1 MRNHNCDQ
9 FLRTVFVVVLCW
21 IAIASA
27 KAQDAK
33 QASMMTAQEP
43 IPLSEV
49 LIKNQGLSPNSQKY
63 FNWGIQWQ
71 VPEEQPL
78 QIKQKEDLLQQ
89 LRTSRDGS
97 FSAWAKLRG
106 QSVGGTAASRAA
118 LITRLQ
124 ALPVSGRVLLPST
137 NALVMEAKPSI
148 NPLLEPGQR
157 LIVPSPIDTVS
168 VVHGDGSI
176 CTVPF
181 RAGVMA
187 RHYVSVCAPGRQLN
201 VDWAWV
207 IQPDGQ
213 IAKVPTSAWNLA
225 PQTFPAPGSWIW
237 APNRTEA
244 YADNFSW
251 EIARFL
257 ATLGVSGTPQN
268 EQLFASAPKRM
279 DNPVLLAE
287 SYRDLSRARAI
298 PLIPNDFGTIGLLQT
313 PTARMAP
320 EGQVALSYSNVYPYQ
335 RYNLLFQP
343 LSWFE
348 FGFRYTRIDNREF
361 NPGYIN
367 FAYQDKSIP
376 LKFKLLNESY
386 YLPQV
391 ALGFTDIGGTG
402 LFGGEYLVANKRYWD
417 FDFSLGLGW
426 GYNGARGNIQ
436 NPLSVFGGRFS
447 NRTTSSSSQGGTFNS
462 SGYFTGATALFGGV
476 QYHTPIDRLVLKL
489 ELDGNN
495 YQNEPLGN
503 AFKVNS
509 PLGAANPIN
518 VGATYMWEYVYLSV
532 GFERGNQAMI
542 SLTITDNLG
551 KLNRSKSADKKPI
564 AVERKAIGMPLAQGS
579 TSPTPSEGSGALL
592 TLPTSA
598 LPASAIPTSN
608 GVGGNATNATKR
620 NSFVVG
626 SSALTTTVVNP
637 PLASISTAS
646 GAVSTSG
653 KPVRSGTSAKSDR
666 VFAALL
672 QSISDRS
679 GWDAVRLERVRTSWW
694 LDIENVRAIY
704 INDTLND
711 IIAQL
716 HDAAPNSITEFK
728 IRILNKDL
736 QIVEYAVNR
745 KQWMLTQI
753 QLLPPSQR
761 KTPAITTHAF
771 SVKAPEMVPV
781 QDNPVFLTP
790 EATTAFGEL
799 ATRPAKRYDYG
810 FGLGYQQ
817 IFGGPNNFGPI
828 FAINA
833 TANGTAKLW
842 TGAWASATLSLQG
855 PNNLGHYQYTYANL
869 ANPGNVPRVRTYLKE
884 YWDSSLIT
892 MPNLQVTQVKELQ
905 QNHFVSAY
913 GGYLEW
919 MFAGVGGE
927 YLYRPVGSPLAFGV
941 DMNRVKQRAFQQ
953 NFNFL
958 TPSYLVN
965 TGHATVY
972 WDTGWQNI
980 LTKVSAGQYLAG
992 DRGGTLD
999 ISKVFANGMQIGA
1012 YFTKTNMSSIN
1023 YGEGSNDKGIYFT
1036 IPFDAFLSKRTNAV
1050 ATFMYQPYYK
1060 DGGAFLQRKYRLYDL
1075 TRMRDQRALGV
1086 GAGDQTE
1093 SLMPVQPF

>member
-1 MRNHNCDQ
+1 VRNPKRRLQ
-9 FLRTVFVVVLCW
+9 
-21 IAIASA
+21 IAIAGLILVGASA
-27 KAQDAK
+27 RVIAQDV
-33 QASMMTAQEP
+33 ASVNVLTVQTPAA
-43 IPLSEV
+43 LSDT
-49 LIKNQGLSPNSQKY
+49 LLDQQGLSPNRQTQ
-63 FNWGIQWQ
+63 FNWGMQWL
-71 VPEEQPL
+71 VPEEEAL
-78 QIKQKEDLLQQ
+78 QAAQKDRLLNQ
-89 LRTSRDGS
+89 LKTSRDGS

-106 QSVGGTAASRAA
+106 QSVGGTVISRAA
-118 LITRLQ
+118 LFARLQ

-137 NALVMEAKPSI
+137 NPLAMEAKPSI
-148 NPLLEPGQR
+148 NPLLEPGQQVVIPP
-157 LIVPSPIDTVS
+157 LIETVS
-168 VVHGDGSI
+168 VVRGDGSI

-187 RHYVSVCAPGRQLN
+187 KHYVWVCAPTKRLN
-201 VDWAWV
+201 LDWAWV

-213 IAKVPTSAWNLA
+213 IAKVPISSWNLA

-237 APNRTEA
+237 APSRKEAYTEA
-244 YADNFSW
+244 FSW
-251 EIARFL
+251 EMARFL
-257 ATLGVSGTPQN
+257 ATLGVSGTAQN
-268 EQLFASAPKRM
+268 ERLFASERKRI
-279 DNPVLLAE
+279 DNPMLLSE
-287 SYRDLSRARAI
+287 SYRDLQYARFL

-348 FGFRYTRIDNREF
+348 FGFRYTRIDNRIF
-361 NPGYIN
+361 GGPASDPIN

-391 ALGFTDIGGTG
+391 AVGFTDIGGTG
-402 LFGGEYLVANKRYWD
+402 LFGGEYLVTNKRYQN

-426 GYNGARGNIQ
+426 GYNGARGNLQ
-436 NPLSVFGGRFS
+436 NPLSVFGGRFNTRQS
-447 NRTTSSSSQGGTFNS
+447 NNSGSTGGEFNS
-462 SGYFTGATALFGGV
+462 AGYFTGPTALFGGV
-476 QYHTPIDRLVLKL
+476 QYHSPIDRLVLKA

-503 AFKVNS
+503 IFKVNS
-509 PLGAANPIN
+509 PLGSNYPIN
-518 VGATYMWEYVYLSV
+518 VGATYMWDYVYLSV
-532 GFERGNQAMI
+532 GFERGNKAMV

-551 KLNRSKSADKKPI
+551 KLNRSTLAEKRAVP
-564 AVERKAIGMPLAQGS
+564 VERKPIGLPNDNGNSARS
-579 TSPTPSEGSGALL
+579 SGA
-592 TLPTSA
+592 TGP
-598 LPASAIPTSN
+598 
-608 GVGGNATNATKR
+608 
-620 NSFVVG
+620 
-626 SSALTTTVVNP
+626 
-637 PLASISTAS
+637 STA
-646 GAVSTSG
+646 T
-653 KPVRSGTSAKSDR
+653 PVTTGIGPNPNTTINPNTSAKSGPNGLNTNPSSQVGAGVRATSPAGVSADL
-666 VFAALL
+666 VNQYPALL
-672 QSISDRS
+672 QRLSARS
-679 GWDAVRLERVRTSWW
+679 GWDAVRLSGNRTSWW
-694 LDIENVRAIY
+694 VDFENVRAIY
-704 INDTLND
+704 INDTLNEV
-711 IIAQL
+711 IAIL
-716 HDAAPNSITEFK
+716 HEEAPNTIVEFK
-728 IRILNKDL
+728 IRMLNKDL
-736 QIVEYAVNR
+736 QVVEYAVNR
-745 KQWMLTQI
+745 KQWMLTQT
-753 QLLPPSQR
+753 QFLPPSAR
-761 KTPAITTHAF
+761 KIPSVTTQAF
-771 SVKAPEMVPV
+771 SVQPRVSPSAPDLNGV
-781 QDNPVFLTP
+781 TSP
-790 EATTAFGEL
+790 ELEGAFAEL

-842 TGAWASATLSLQG
+842 TGAWASGTLSLQG
-855 PNNLGHYQYTYANL
+855 PNNLSHYRYTYSGAL
-869 ANPGNVPRVRTYLKE
+869 NPGNVPRVRTYLQE

-892 MPNLQVTQVKELQ
+892 MPNLQLTQVKQLQ

-919 MFAGVGGE
+919 MFGGVGGE
-927 YLYRPVGSPLAFGV
+927 YLYRPVSSPLAFGV
-941 DMNRVKQRAFQQ
+941 DLNRVKQRDFQQ

-958 TPSYLVN
+958 SPSYLVN

-992 DRGGTLD
+992 DRGGTFD

-1036 IPFDAFLSKRTNAV
+1036 IPFDAFLTKRTNAV

-1075 TRMRDQRALGV
+1075 TRMRDQRALSV

>member
-1 MRNHNCDQ
+1 MPNRNPAWYLISGWALVMSGWSLQ
-9 FLRTVFVVVLCW
+9 AVAQAPSASVITVEQ
-21 IAIASA
+21 SA
-27 KAQDAK
+27 
-33 QASMMTAQEP
+33 
-43 IPLSEV
+43 PLSDQ
-49 LIKNQGLSPNSQKY
+49 LLDRQGITPSATTQ
-63 FNWGIQWQ
+63 FNWGLQWQ
-71 VPEEQPL
+71 VPQEIPAQEQYKQRL
-78 QIKQKEDLLQQ
+78 MEQI
-89 LRTSRDGS
+89 RNTHDGS
-97 FSAWAKLRG
+97 WSAWAKLRG
-106 QSVGGTAASRAA
+106 QSIGGTAQSRAA
-118 LITRLQ
+118 LLKRLEV
-124 ALPVSGRVLLPST
+124 LPVTGRVLLPNPSP
-137 NALVMEAKPSI
+137 LMMEARPPI
-148 NPLLEPGQR
+148 NPILEPGQKV
-157 LIVPSPIDTVS
+157 IIPAPIDTVS
-168 VVHGDGSI
+168 VVRGDGSI

-181 RAGVMA
+181 RSGVMA
-187 RHYVSVCAPGRQLN
+187 RHYVLVCDLSHSLG

-213 IAKVPTSAWNLA
+213 VMKVPTNQWNMT
-225 PQTFPAPGSWIW
+225 PQPLPAPGSWIW
-237 APNRTEA
+237 APSRKEGYTDA
-244 YADNFSW
+244 FSW
-251 EIARFL
+251 DIARFI
-257 ATLGVSGTPQN
+257 ATLGVSGTREN
-268 EQLFASAPKRM
+268 ESLFRSVPKRI
-279 DNPVLLAE
+279 DNPALLAE
-287 SYRDLSRARAI
+287 SYRDALDARAN

-348 FGFRYTRIDNREF
+348 FGFRYTRIDNRMF
-361 NPGYIN
+361 NTTGSN

-376 LKFKLLNESY
+376 LKFKLLNESN

-402 LFGGEYLVANKRYWD
+402 LFGGEYLVTSKRYRD

-436 NPLSVFGGRFS
+436 NPLSVLGGRFS
-447 NRTTSSSSQGGTFNS
+447 NRTNSTSAQGGTFNS
-462 SGYFTGATALFGGV
+462 SGYFTGPTALFGGV

-495 YQNEPLGN
+495 YQKEPLGN

-509 PLGAANPIN
+509 PLGANNPIN
-518 VGATYMWEYVYLSV
+518 VGATYMWEYAYLSV

-551 KLNRSKSADKKPI
+551 KLNRSQSAQTKPI
-564 AVERKAIGMPLAQGS
+564 AVERKPIGAPLAQSS
-579 TSPTPSEGSGALL
+579 TSFATAENPAAIAGPSTLNSEARIAASGGSANV
-592 TLPTSA
+592 P
-598 LPASAIPTSN
+598 
-608 GVGGNATNATKR
+608 
-620 NSFVVG
+620 VV
-626 SSALTTTVVNP
+626 S
-637 PLASISTAS
+637 S
-646 GAVSTSG
+646 GAVSTAVIKAPLANATSPTQFATKQSALVTPAQSG
-653 KPVRSGTSAKSDR
+653 KADR
-666 VFAALL
+666 LFAALL
-672 QSISDRS
+672 QSISERS

-694 LDIENVRAIY
+694 LDLENVRAIY

-716 HDAAPNSITEFK
+716 HEAAPNSITEFK

-736 QIVEYAVNR
+736 PIVEYAVNR

-761 KTPAITTHAF
+761 KTPAITTQAF
-771 SVKAPEMVPV
+771 SVKAPDMVPL
-781 QDNPVFLTP
+781 QDNPAFLTP
-790 EATTAFGEL
+790 EASAAFGEL

-817 IFGGPNNFGPI
+817 IIAGPNNFGPV

-842 TGAWASATLSLQG
+842 TGAWASGTLSLQG
-855 PNNLGHYQYTYANL
+855 PNNLNLYQQTYSDL
-869 ANPGNVPRVRTYLKE
+869 PNPGNVPRVRTYLQE
-884 YWDSSLIT
+884 YWNTSRIT
-892 MPNLQVTQVKELQ
+892 MPNLQVTQVKELE

-927 YLYRPVGSPLAFGV
+927 YLYRPVGSPLALGV

-958 TPSYLVN
+958 TPSYVVN

-992 DRGGTLD
+992 DRGGTFD

-1075 TRMRDQRALGV
+1075 TRMRDQRALSV

>member
-1 MRNHNCDQ
+1 
-9 FLRTVFVVVLCW
+9 
-21 IAIASA
+21 
-27 KAQDAK
+27 
-33 QASMMTAQEP
+33 
-43 IPLSEV
+43 
-49 LIKNQGLSPNSQKY
+49 
-63 FNWGIQWQ
+63 
-71 VPEEQPL
+71 
-78 QIKQKEDLLQQ
+78 
-89 LRTSRDGS
+89 
-97 FSAWAKLRG
+97 
-106 QSVGGTAASRAA
+106 
-118 LITRLQ
+118 
-124 ALPVSGRVLLPST
+124 
-137 NALVMEAKPSI
+137 
-148 NPLLEPGQR
+148 
-157 LIVPSPIDTVS
+157 
-168 VVHGDGSI
+168 
-176 CTVPF
+176 
-181 RAGVMA
+181 
-187 RHYVSVCAPGRQLN
+187 
-201 VDWAWV
+201 
-207 IQPDGQ
+207 
-213 IAKVPTSAWNLA
+213 
-225 PQTFPAPGSWIW
+225 
-237 APNRTEA
+237 
-244 YADNFSW
+244 
-251 EIARFL
+251 
-257 ATLGVSGTPQN
+257 
-268 EQLFASAPKRM
+268 
-279 DNPVLLAE
+279 
-287 SYRDLSRARAI
+287 
-298 PLIPNDFGTIGLLQT
+298 LQT

-348 FGFRYTRIDNREF
+348 FGFRYTRIDNQKF
-361 NPGYIN
+361 GGPASDPIN
-367 FAYQDKSIP
+367 FANQDKSIP
-376 LKFKLLNESY
+376 LKFKLMNESA

-391 ALGFTDIGGTG
+391 ALGFNDIGGTG
-402 LFGGEYLVANKRYWD
+402 LFGGEYVVANKRYWD
-417 FDFSLGLGW
+417 FDVSLGLGW

-436 NPLSVFGGRFS
+436 NPLSVLGGRFS
-447 NRTTSSSSQGGTFNS
+447 NRTTSSSAQGGTFNS

-495 YQNEPLGN
+495 YLNEPHGN
-503 AFKVNS
+503 AVKVNS

-518 VGATYMWEYVYLSV
+518 VGATYMWEYAYLSV
-532 GFERGNQAMI
+532 GLERGNQAMI

-551 KLNRSKSADKKPI
+551 KLNRAKSAEKKPI
-564 AVERKAIGMPLAQGS
+564 AVERKPIGMPLAQAS
-579 TSPTPSEGSGALL
+579 TSSTTSENSGALL

-598 LPASAIPTSN
+598 LSASTVPTSN
-608 GVGGNATNATKR
+608 RVGGNASNATKM
-620 NSFVVG
+620 NSLVVG
-626 SSALTTTVVNP
+626 SSDLITRVVNP
-637 PLASISTAS
+637 PLASTSAVS
-646 GAVSTSG
+646 GAVPINNKSVGSGTSG
-653 KPVRSGTSAKSDR
+653 KVDSA
-666 VFAALL
+666 FAALL
-672 QSISDRS
+672 QSISERS

-694 LDIENVRAIY
+694 LDMENVRAIY

-716 HDAAPNSITEFK
+716 HEAAPNAITEFK

-736 QIVEYAVNR
+736 PIVEYAVNR

-761 KTPAITTHAF
+761 KTPAITTQAF
-771 SVKAPEMVPV
+771 SVKAPEMVPI
-781 QDNPVFLTP
+781 QDNPAFLTP
-790 EATTAFGEL
+790 EASAAFGEL

-842 TGAWASATLSLQG
+842 TGAWASGTLSLQG
-855 PNNLGHYQYTYANL
+855 PNNLGHYRYTYSGAS
-869 ANPGNVPRVRTYLKE
+869 NPGNVPRVRTYLKE

-927 YLYRPVGSPLAFGV
+927 YLYRPVGSHLALGV
-941 DMNRVKQRAFQQ
+941 DMNRVKQRDFQQ

-992 DRGGTLD
+992 DQGGTFD

>member
-1 MRNHNCDQ
+1 MSGFALAQGITKEGASVNV
-9 FLRTVFVVVLCW
+9 LTV
-21 IAIASA
+21 
-27 KAQDAK
+27 Q
-33 QASMMTAQEP
+33 TP
-43 IPLSEV
+43 TPLSDTILEQ
-49 LIKNQGLSPNSQKY
+49 QGLSPNRQSQ
-63 FNWGIQWQ
+63 FNWGMQWQ
-71 VPEEQPL
+71 VPEEQPA
-78 QIKQKEDLLQQ
+78 QAAQKERLLTQ
-89 LRTSRDGS
+89 LKTTRDGS

-106 QSVGGTAASRAA
+106 QSVGGTATSRAA
-118 LITRLQ
+118 LIARLQ

-148 NPLLEPGQR
+148 NPRLEPGQR
-157 LIVPSPIDTVS
+157 VIVPPPIDTVS
-168 VVHGDGSI
+168 VVRGDGSI

-187 RHYVSVCAPGRQLN
+187 RHYALVCAPGQQLN

-237 APNRTEA
+237 APTRAEA
-244 YADNFSW
+244 YTDTFSW

-257 ATLGVSGTPQN
+257 ATLGVSGTPAN
-268 EQLFASAPKRM
+268 EQLFASTPKRM

-287 SYRDLSRARAI
+287 SYRDLGRARAI

-348 FGFRYTRIDNREF
+348 FGFRYTRIDNRKF
-361 NPGYIN
+361 GGPPDNPIN

-376 LKFKLLNESY
+376 LKFKLMNESA

-447 NRTTSSSSQGGTFNS
+447 NRSGSSGQTGQFNS
-462 SGYFTGATALFGGV
+462 GGYFTGATALFGGV

-503 AFKVNS
+503 TFKVNS

-518 VGATYMWEYVYLSV
+518 VGATYMWDYAYLSV

-551 KLNRSKSADKKPI
+551 KLNRAKSAEKQPI
-564 AVERKAIGMPLAQGS
+564 AVERKPIGISLTQAS
-579 TSPTPSEGSGALL
+579 ASPTPSESSGALL
-592 TLPTSA
+592 ALPTSTVLA
-598 LPASAIPTSN
+598 SN
-608 GVGGNATNATKR
+608 GAGGNVTSATKT

-626 SSALTTTVVNP
+626 SGALSTTVANP
-637 PLASISTAS
+637 RLASSTGSMLAS
-646 GAVSTSG
+646 TNPKQVSSGRSG
-653 KPVRSGTSAKSDR
+653 KVDPA
-666 VFAALL
+666 FAALL
-672 QSISDRS
+672 QSISERS

-704 INDTLND
+704 INDTLNE

-761 KTPAITTHAF
+761 KTPAITAQAF

-781 QDNPVFLTP
+781 QDNPAFLTP
-790 EATTAFGEL
+790 EASAAFGEL

-842 TGAWASATLSLQG
+842 TGAWASGTLSLQG
-855 PNNLGHYQYTYANL
+855 PNNLGHYRYTYPDL
-869 ANPGNVPRVRTYLKE
+869 PNPGNVPRVRTWVKE

-919 MFAGVGGE
+919 MFAGMGGE
-927 YLYRPVGSPLAFGV
+927 YLYRPVGSPLALGV
-941 DMNRVKQRAFQQ
+941 DINRVKQRDFQQ

-1086 GAGDQTE
+1086 GAADQTD
-1093 SLMPVQPF
+1093 SLMPAQPF

>member
-1 MRNHNCDQ
+1 MSNLKRSFSQIGGC
-9 FLRTVFVVVLCW
+9 FLLCLL
-21 IAIASA
+21 A
-27 KAQDAK
+27 KQVCAQDGPSVSVLAVEK
-33 QASMMTAQEP
+33 PAS
-43 IPLSEV
+43 LSDTLLE
-49 LIKNQGLSPNSQKY
+49 KQGLTPDRTTN
-63 FNWGIQWQ
+63 FNLGLQWQ
-71 VPEEQPL
+71 VPEEVPAQNQQKQEL
-78 QIKQKEDLLQQ
+78 IGQIRK
-89 LRTSRDGS
+89 TRDGV
-97 FSAWAKLRG
+97 FSTWSKLRG
-106 QSVGGTAASRAA
+106 QSIGGTANSRAA
-118 LITRLQ
+118 LLKRLES
-124 ALPVSGRVLLPST
+124 LPVTGRVSLPST
-137 NALVMEAKPSI
+137 NPLVMEAKPKL

-157 LIVPSPIDTVS
+157 VIIPPPIQTVS
-168 VVHGDGSI
+168 VIHGDGSI

-181 RAGVMA
+181 RQGVLA
-187 RHYVSVCAPGRQLN
+187 RHYVLVCAPGAKLPL
-201 VDWAWV
+201 DWTWV

-213 IAKVPTSAWNLA
+213 IMKVPTSYWNLA
-225 PQTFPAPGSWIW
+225 PQAYPAPGSWIW
-237 APNRTEA
+237 APSRTEA
-244 YADNFSW
+244 YTDTFSW
-251 EIARFL
+251 ELARFI
-257 ATLGVSGTPQN
+257 ATLGISGTPHN
-268 EQLFASAPKRM
+268 ERLFGSVPKRI
-279 DNPVLLAE
+279 DNPILLGK
-287 SYRDLSRARAI
+287 SYRDVQSARAI

-348 FGFRYTRIDNREF
+348 FGFRYTRIDNRTFGGPAED
-361 NPGYIN
+361 PIN

-376 LKFKLLNESY
+376 LKFKLMNESN

-402 LFGGEYLVANKRYWD
+402 LFGGEYLVGNKRYQD

-436 NPLSVFGGRFS
+436 NPLSVLGGRS
-447 NRTTSSSSQGGTFNS
+447 NNRTTSSSAQGGTFNS
-462 SGYFTGATALFGGV
+462 SAYFTGATALFGGV

-503 AFKVNS
+503 TFKVNS

-518 VGATYMWEYVYLSV
+518 VGATYMWDYAYLSV

-551 KLNRSKSADKKPI
+551 KLNRAKSAEKKPI
-564 AVERKAIGMPLAQGS
+564 AVERKPIGLPLAQAS
-579 TSPTPSEGSGALL
+579 ASPTPSEGSGASLGL
-592 TLPTSA
+592 SSPALPTSNSVGA
-598 LPASAIPTSN
+598 NAS
-608 GVGGNATNATKR
+608 NATKT

-637 PLASISTAS
+637 PLASTSTVS
-646 GAVSTSG
+646 GAVPINNKSVGSGTSG
-653 KPVRSGTSAKSDR
+653 KVDPA
-666 VFAALL
+666 FAALL
-672 QSISDRS
+672 QSISERS
-679 GWDAVRLERVRTSWW
+679 GWDAVRLERARTSWW
-694 LDIENVRAIY
+694 LDMENVRAIY

-736 QIVEYAVNR
+736 PIVEYAVNR

-761 KTPAITTHAF
+761 KTPAVTAQAF
-771 SVKAPEMVPV
+771 SLKVPEMIPA

-790 EATTAFGEL
+790 EATAAFGEL
-799 ATRPAKRYDYG
+799 VTRPAKRYDYG

-842 TGAWASATLSLQG
+842 TGAWASGTLSLQG
-855 PNNLGHYQYTYANL
+855 PNNLGHYRYTYSGAP
-869 ANPGNVPRVRTYLKE
+869 NPGNVPRVRTYLKE

-927 YLYRPVGSPLAFGV
+927 YLYRPVASPLALGV
-941 DMNRVKQRAFQQ
+941 DMNRVKQRDFQQ

-958 TPSYLVN
+958 SPSYLVN

-1086 GAGDQTE
+1086 GAGDQTD